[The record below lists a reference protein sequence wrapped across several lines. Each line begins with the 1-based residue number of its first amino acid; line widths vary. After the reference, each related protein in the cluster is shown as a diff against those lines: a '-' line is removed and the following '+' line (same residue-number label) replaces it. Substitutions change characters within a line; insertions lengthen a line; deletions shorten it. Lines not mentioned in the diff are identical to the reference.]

1 MAAWPRLAFPPMD
14 TLFDVAQRDR
24 ILGRIDALRPDS
36 PRGWGKMDAAQMMSH
51 CALGLEAA
59 TGDAVLHSNFMAK
72 LIGPLFKGA
81 MLGPKPFS
89 KDSPTHPLLVLDKA
103 KCDFAKEKTR
113 LVAVVRKFH
122 DGGPVS
128 AAKYKHSF
136 VQKLTGDEWGV
147 LQWKHLDHHLRQF
160 GA

>member
-1 MAAWPRLAFPPMD
+1 MN
-14 TLFDVAQRDR
+14 TLFDVAARDG
-24 ILGRIDALRPDS
+24 ILRRIDALRPDA
-36 PRGWGKMDAAQMMSH
+36 PRQWGKMDAAQMLAH
-51 CALGLEAA
+51 CALGMEAA

-72 LIGPLFKGA
+72 VIGPLFKGW

-89 KDSPTHPLLVLDKA
+89 KNSPTHPLLVMKSPY
-103 KCDFAKEKTR
+103 DFQIEKTR

-122 DGGPVS
+122 DQGPAS
-128 AAKYKHSF
+128 AAKYKHAF

-160 GA
+160 GAA